1 MAIRKSK
8 QILNEELAEVR
19 YIKLNLSRVKLL
31 EIKKEELKRLL

>member
-1 MAIRKSK
+1 MVRRKSK

-31 EIKKEELKRLL
+31 EIKKKN